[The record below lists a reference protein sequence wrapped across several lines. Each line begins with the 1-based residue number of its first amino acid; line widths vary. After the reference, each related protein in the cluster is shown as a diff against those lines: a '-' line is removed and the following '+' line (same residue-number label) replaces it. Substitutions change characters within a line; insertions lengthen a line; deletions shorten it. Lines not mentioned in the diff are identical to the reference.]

1 MAEKIK
7 KTSKKLSGYGLAF
20 MAFAGVW
27 SFANIVNGFGY
38 FGGTQTI
45 VPWIIVFVLYF
56 LPYSLMVGE
65 LGSVFK
71 NTEGGV
77 GQWVAS
83 TIGPKIAFLAGWVYW
98 VVHMPYI
105 SQKPNSIVIAMNWVF
120 VGDGSVSDYSVL
132 FVQAICMIIF
142 IVGILLSFK
151 GMNIVQKVARLA
163 GIASFVMMIL
173 YILMIFAAPALNPY
187 GSTSLRHFNLFEDGI
202 MPDNM
207 GVLMNASVL
216 IFAVGGC
223 EKISP
228 YVKSLKKPGKD
239 FPFGI
244 IMLVVMVI
252 ATAII
257 GSIAINS
264 FYCGQDLPSDFLTN
278 GQYDAFLR
286 LGEFYGVGS
295 LLMIVYALT
304 NSLAY
309 FSAIIISIDAPL
321 RILLN
326 DSNKKFIP
334 KWLYKQNKDGCYTHG
349 VLVVTIIVSILII
362 IPAFGIGDIDQLVK
376 WLIKLNSV
384 CMPIRYL
391 FVFLAYIALKRNMEK
406 FKNSDYVFIK
416 NKKLGMTVG
425 SWCFFVTLFTIIMG
439 MYSKDPFELAMN
451 CLTPIILCGSG
462 LLIPFFSNK
471 VKIKTKQ

>member
-1 MAEKIK
+1 MVKKIK
-7 KTSKKLSGYGLAF
+7 KMGGYGLAF

-77 GQWVAS
+77 SAWLSQ

-105 SQKPNSIVIAMNWVF
+105 SQKPNSIVIAANWVI

-132 FVQAICMIIF
+132 FVQLICLAIFLGGVLI
-142 IVGILLSFK
+142 SFK
-151 GMNIVQKVARLA
+151 GVNIVQKVSKIA
-163 GIASFVMMIL
+163 GICAFAMMVL
-173 YILMIFAAPALNPY
+173 YILMIFAAPAINPN
-187 GSTSLRHFNLFEDGI
+187 GASALRNFNIFEDGI

-207 GVLMNASVL
+207 AVLMNASVL

-223 EKISP
+223 EKIAP

-239 FPFGI
+239 FPFGMI
-244 IMLVVMVI
+244 LLVIMVI
-252 ATAII
+252 ATAIL
-257 GSIAINS
+257 GSVAINA
-264 FYCGQDLPSDFLTN
+264 FYSGKDLPEDFLTN
-278 GQYDAFLR
+278 GQYDAFLK
-286 LGEFYGVGS
+286 LGEYYGLGS
-295 LLMIVYALT
+295 LLMIVYAIT
-304 NSLAY
+304 NAFAY

-321 RILLN
+321 RILLD
-326 DSNKKFIP
+326 DSNKKIIP

-349 VLVVTIIVSILII
+349 VLVVTIIVSALILI
-362 IPAFGIGDIDQLVK
+362 PCLGIGDINQLVK

-384 CMPIRYL
+384 CMPVRYL
-391 FVFLAYIALKRNMEK
+391 FVFIAYIALKRQMEK
-406 FKNSDYVFIK
+406 FNNKDYVFIS
-416 NKKLGMTVG
+416 NKKFGMFIG
-425 SWCFFVTLFTIIMG
+425 GWCFFVTLITIIMG
-439 MYSKDPFELAMN
+439 MYSEDLFELMMN

-462 LLIPFFSNK
+462 LLIPYITSKNK
-471 VKIKTKQ
+471 KLVER